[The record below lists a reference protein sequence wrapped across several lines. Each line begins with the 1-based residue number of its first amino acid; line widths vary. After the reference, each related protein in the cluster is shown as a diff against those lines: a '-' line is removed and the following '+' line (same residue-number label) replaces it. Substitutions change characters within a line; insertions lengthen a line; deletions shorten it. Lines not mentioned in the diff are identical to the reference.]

1 MEYYSLTDGGRQA
14 IQVLSRTAEMEH
26 SNILKFID
34 LAGSATVEQV
44 AYSTQI
50 EKSAVCEI
58 LKLFISKKWA
68 RINRT
73 KMVQF

>member
-34 LAGSATVEQV
+34 LAGSATAEQV
-44 AYSTQI
+44 IYTTHGENLHLQ
-50 EKSAVCEI
+50 EI
-58 LKLFISKKWA
+58 LRLFIFRRWVRLNK
-68 RINRT
+68 T
-73 KMVQF
+73 KLAPF